1 MSVTIPPG
9 AEVYARI
16 KADHRARRGP
26 FAHAV
31 VMPFELVAH
40 YDVRNIK
47 ITQCTWA
54 LRQLGTREVIVL
66 ETPRSRFFVVDPSL
80 VDLKPAEARELFRQE
95 RGL

>member
-1 MSVTIPPG
+1 MTLTPVDP
-9 AEVYARI
+9 EVYARI
-16 KADHRARRGP
+16 KADYRARRGP

-31 VMPFELVAH
+31 VMAHELVAH

-54 LRQLGTREVIVL
+54 LRQLGTREVIIRD
-66 ETPRSRFFVVDPSL
+66 TPRSRFFVVDPSL
-80 VDLKPAEARELFRQE
+80 DLKPTEARELFRQE